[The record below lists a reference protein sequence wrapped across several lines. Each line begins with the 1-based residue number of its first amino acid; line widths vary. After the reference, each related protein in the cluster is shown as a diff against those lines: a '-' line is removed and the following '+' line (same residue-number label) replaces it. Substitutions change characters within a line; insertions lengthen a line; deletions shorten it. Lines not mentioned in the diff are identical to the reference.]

1 MTEKVSWKFFLT
13 PPEAVQAMYDAC
25 SAARISIDFEQYII
39 EDNEQGRWFI
49 DVLAQ
54 KAAQGVRV
62 RLLCDAS
69 GSSSLLGSPT
79 LTAAEKAGVQ
89 VRVFNPI
96 KPWLPHKLLSW
107 FLRDHRKL
115 AVIDGKIGFIG
126 GVNIRMYVNDR
137 RDTHVRIEGPVI
149 KEFQAAFNRI
159 WEKTGI
165 GKRMFAFDRPLVPG
179 VFTLLTN
186 SPYIHQRFTYWAY
199 VRQIRAAKKY
209 IYITTPYFIPD
220 WRIFRALKGA
230 ARRGVDVRI
239 IVPNSPDWKIVR
251 FANTSF
257 YARALRVGIR
267 IMEFGPQFNHAKTCV
282 IDDAWACVGS
292 SNMDSLSLLL
302 NYEADLAGTDSKFVA
317 DLKNIFEDD
326 LKQSAEILRR
336 DWRRRPFLHKLLEQL
351 LRPLHRFI

>member
-25 SAARISIDFEQYII
+25 SAARVSIDFEQYII

-149 KEFQAAFNRI
+149 EEFQAAFNRI
-159 WEKTGI
+159 WEKTAI